1 MKKSKALL
9 LVFITL
15 FLIKIDNA
23 SAQQDPQYTQYMYN
37 MSILNP
43 GYVGTKGVWSI
54 GLLGRSQWVN
64 VDGAPKT
71 ATLSVNGPLWKR
83 LSGGLSVVHDE
94 IGPARENNLYLDLA
108 YSIKLT
114 DESNLSLGIKG
125 GFTFLNVGLL
135 STNQA
140 NDPLNIPVNQTQPNF
155 GAGLFYYTDKMYI
168 GLSAPNLLK
177 TRHLEHQNN
186 IVNTS
191 REETHYFLTGGYVLN
206 VSEGFKLKPS
216 AMVKAVSGAPL
227 SVDLSA
233 NMLFEEKFEIGL
245 SYRFDDSI
253 SGMLAMNLNKD
264 FRIGYAYDYTTSN
277 FGQFNSG
284 SHEIMILIDFYRR
297 SLKSPRFF

>member
-1 MKKSKALL
+1 MKKAKALL
-9 LVFITL
+9 LIFISL
-15 FLIKIDNA
+15 FFINIDEA

-37 MSILNP
+37 MSIINP

-83 LSGGLSVVHDE
+83 LSGGLSIIHDE
-94 IGPARENNLYLDLA
+94 IGPAKEDNLYLDLA
-108 YSIKLT
+108 YSIRVSEK
-114 DESNLSLGIKG
+114 SNLSLGIKG

-135 STNQA
+135 STNEE
-140 NDPLNIPVNQTQPNF
+140 NDPLNVPVNQTSPNF
-155 GAGLFYYTDKMYI
+155 GAGLYYYTDRIYI
-168 GLSAPNLLK
+168 GLSAPNLIE
-177 TRHLEHQNN
+177 TRHLEHKNN
-186 IVNTS
+186 IANTS
-191 REETHYFLTGGYVLN
+191 REEIHYFLTGGYVFDI
-206 VSEGFKLKPS
+206 SENLKLKPS
-216 AMVKAVSGAPL
+216 ALVKAVAGAPL

-233 NMLFEEKFEIGL
+233 NMLFEEKFEVGL

-253 SGMLAMNLNKD
+253 SGMIAMNVNKD